1 MELKNPLYKNIG
13 VHVVSSI
20 FTVDRGVVKVLLIKR
35 TRNLFFFVVCVWRFW
50 YNLVNN
56 RIVWYQY
63 ES

>member
-35 TRNLFFFVVCVWRFW
+35 TISIYCKNNLEFFYF
-50 YNLVNN
+50 
-56 RIVWYQY
+56 
-63 ES
+63 